1 MSLSNSILKFF
12 VRFILYNIIVSI
24 IWFFI
29 HSYYETIL
37 WFFAVKASQLFG
49 PLSLTHPNI
58 IDGNFVCRLGNADLH
73 FSPSTISMG
82 IVITIPLLLS
92 SSGTSLTNK
101 IKMTIAG
108 LSFLFFFQYI
118 YLFVI
123 LYNTIYQNY
132 ALYLEKGI
140 GIEQIITYTR
150 VKHVLILW
158 LNLFFSTILQFA
170 VAIGIWIGLVSYYK
184 RSEKQHWI
192 RRLF

>member
-1 MSLSNSILKFF
+1 
-12 VRFILYNIIVSI
+12 
-24 IWFFI
+24 
-29 HSYYETIL
+29 
-37 WFFAVKASQLFG
+37 
-49 PLSLTHPNI
+49 
-58 IDGNFVCRLGNADLH
+58 
-73 FSPSTISMG
+73 
-82 IVITIPLLLS
+82 
-92 SSGTSLTNK
+92 
-101 IKMTIAG
+101 
-108 LSFLFFFQYI
+108 LFFFQYI